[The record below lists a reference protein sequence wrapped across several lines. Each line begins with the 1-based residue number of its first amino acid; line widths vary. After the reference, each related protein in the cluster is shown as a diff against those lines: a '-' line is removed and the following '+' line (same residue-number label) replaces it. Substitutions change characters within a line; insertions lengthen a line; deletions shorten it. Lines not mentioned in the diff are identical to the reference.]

1 MEGKDYT
8 VTGLIGT
15 DKLDGTVT
23 LSYSGLDVNK
33 VGTADIIATA
43 ENTNSNYDV
52 ICEKGTLTIR
62 KRHSSSGGSSAD
74 TEKADTPADESGTAV
89 TNPSDKDDDA
99 GKDKPQKKTVIRMRI
114 GNKNVTVDE
123 NTIANDAAPLLRNDR
138 TMVPIRIITET
149 LGGKVDWNG
158 MVKEVTLTID
168 GKEIKMTIG
177 RTLEKYNVA
186 PVIIDGRTFV
196 PVRFVADELGVTVA
210 WDDATKTVTI
220 TK

>member
-1 MEGKDYT
+1 MQWQK
-8 VTGLIGT
+8 IQ
-15 DKLDGTVT
+15 
-23 LSYSGLDVNK
+23 
-33 VGTADIIATA
+33 TA
-43 ENTNSNYDV
+43 NYDV

-74 TEKADTPADESGTAV
+74 TEKADAPADGNGTAV

-99 GKDKPQKKTVIRMRI
+99 GKDKPQEKMVIRMRI

-168 GKEIKMTIG
+168 GKEIKI
-177 RTLEKYNVA
+177 YA
-186 PVIIDGRTFV
+186 FP
-196 PVRFVADELGVTVA
+196 
-210 WDDATKTVTI
+210 DAK
-220 TK
+220 